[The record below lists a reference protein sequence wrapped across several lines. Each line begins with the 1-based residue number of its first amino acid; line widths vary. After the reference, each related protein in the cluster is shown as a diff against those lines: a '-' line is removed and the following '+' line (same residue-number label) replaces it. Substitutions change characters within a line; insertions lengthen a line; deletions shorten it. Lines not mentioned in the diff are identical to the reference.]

1 MPRISPIGSATT
13 FTPPGT
19 NTLLPR
25 PTVIPTPSLHTCRL
39 ALQRVHA
46 RGDNRGHSVRPA
58 MTRRKQLK
66 PTANNNNDSM
76 DVHENVID
84 VKREPVDGEEDKQ
97 EEDVIDA
104 ELEAQVSELSSSTNV
119 ETNNTN
125 GDTKVTS
132 DQVSDSVLSPRP
144 NVVSRKLR
152 NFAVFFQ
159 K

>member
-1 MPRISPIGSATT
+1 
-13 FTPPGT
+13 
-19 NTLLPR
+19 
-25 PTVIPTPSLHTCRL
+25 
-39 ALQRVHA
+39 
-46 RGDNRGHSVRPA
+46 
-58 MTRRKQLK
+58 
-66 PTANNNNDSM
+66 M